1 MLTTQELRAA
11 LDEATRGGVRALALV
26 TQETGCNPHIWLQPE
41 ARPGMTRVMFYAT
54 DETGHVR
61 YFDSVLTP
69 SDPLRDTQV
78 LFFERMKEVRK
89 QTAQIQAGF
98 ARFDAGLEPDYE
110 EPDRSRN

>member
-1 MLTTQELRAA
+1 MLTTQELRVA
-11 LDEATRGGVRALALV
+11 LDAATQGGLQALALA

-41 ARPGMTRVMFYAT
+41 AYPGYTRVMFYAT

-69 SDPLRDTQV
+69 SDPARDTQV

-89 QTAQIQAGF
+89 QTARLHEGL
-98 ARFDAGLEPDYE
+98 ARLDAGLDPDYE
-110 EPDRSRN
+110 EPDRSRS